1 MAHIAISQ
9 IFAESMIRRKSITGQ
24 NDNNNNILV
33 CEVIIYL
40 RNIKNRAKQVSGREI
55 RIKNIR
61 RVKK

>member
-9 IFAESMIRRKSITGQ
+9 IFAEPMIRGKSITGQ

-40 RNIKNRAKQVSGREI
+40 ETLKTEQNRSLGEKLGSKI
-55 RIKNIR
+55 
-61 RVKK
+61 

>member
-9 IFAESMIRRKSITGQ
+9 IFAESMIRGKSITGQ

-40 RNIKNRAKQVSGREI
+40 ETLKTEQNRSLGEKLGSKI
-55 RIKNIR
+55 
-61 RVKK
+61 